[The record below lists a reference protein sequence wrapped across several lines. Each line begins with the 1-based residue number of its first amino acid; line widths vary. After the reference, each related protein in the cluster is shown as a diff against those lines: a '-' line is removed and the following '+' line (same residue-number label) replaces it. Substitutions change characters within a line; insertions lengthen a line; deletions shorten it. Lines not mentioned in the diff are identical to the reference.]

1 MLRGTAI
8 AMTADATALATMPAP
23 NAAIG
28 DTLRGMSALAVCDE
42 SLITMPLTAAE
53 AEQLRTY
60 IAAIPVRSDIPA
72 ALDARM
78 RALNYAYALEK

>member
-1 MLRGTAI
+1 
-8 AMTADATALATMPAP
+8 
-23 NAAIG
+23 
-28 DTLRGMSALAVCDE
+28 
-42 SLITMPLTAAE
+42 MPLTAAE
-53 AEQLRTY
+53 AKQLRTY